1 MENGI
6 FPLNYINLGC
16 LGPKEKD
23 PAPGRLNYTSHRPDA
38 QISTSVGS
46 NQLTG
51 NYREINRFCASLHES
66 LDDVAKSQ
74 PLYVYIFPLVVAA
87 FLEKLEIAREKA
99 DADANS
105 LILLPEFSVYSYV
118 VGQITGD

>member
-1 MENGI
+1 MGYSRWTI
-6 FPLNYINLGC
+6 L
-16 LGPKEKD
+16 
-23 PAPGRLNYTSHRPDA
+23 
-38 QISTSVGS
+38 ISVVLVRRRRIQLRVGWIIRRIVQTHKSQPSLVGS

-87 FLEKLEIAREKA
+87 FLEKLEIGREKA

-105 LILLPEFSVYSYV
+105 PILLPEFSVYSYA